1 MRVIN
6 IRWFLALTEILDSYM
21 DVLRYEMSQGPSD
34 QTVEALIHAEI
45 FKILVREFP
54 SDCVRSE
61 FLIGHHFKNK
71 VSAEEANGDEG
82 KKRKLR
88 ADIAIFKPL
97 EKPEKGS
104 VDAEILPFAVFE
116 LKRTG
121 TQKQLLDDV
130 YRLAIVSHK
139 VDSTGYLVLAAPVS
153 HLFKMVERIEIFN
166 QLDTTENVIVPIKF
180 SVFEKKTT
188 LYNSVDHK
196 EKEEFYVTLMG
207 GSKAVLASLKARL
220 AVMKPSGDGEIA
232 AGLEGEESEED
243 EGDEEDDQPT
253 NEAPTDQPQIKEEK
267 LGREYGFLI
276 YGVSQNRETLKEKP
290 YHRMALTLSKV
301 EPQADDVSGDP
312 VLPPDYEDVP
322 N

>member
-1 MRVIN
+1 M
-6 IRWFLALTEILDSYM
+6 
-21 DVLRYEMSQGPSD
+21 
-34 QTVEALIHAEI
+34 
-45 FKILVREFP
+45 
-54 SDCVRSE
+54 
-61 FLIGHHFKNK
+61 
-71 VSAEEANGDEG
+71 
-82 KKRKLR
+82 
-88 ADIAIFKPL
+88 
-97 EKPEKGS
+97 
-104 VDAEILPFAVFE
+104 
-116 LKRTG
+116 
-121 TQKQLLDDV
+121 
-130 YRLAIVSHK
+130 
-139 VDSTGYLVLAAPVS
+139 
-153 HLFKMVERIEIFN
+153 
-166 QLDTTENVIVPIKF
+166 
-180 SVFEKKTT
+180 
-188 LYNSVDHK
+188 
-196 EKEEFYVTLMG
+196 
-207 GSKAVLASLKARL
+207 LASLKARL